1 MAIVKQFE
9 DPEFLIDY
17 YKWVDT
23 DQLKGSHFYWG
34 LGDDGEL
41 YARCS
46 RFADTDHWYPTVYLS
61 NMYQHFKLKYMK
73 KLVKEFGHLVVF
85 L

>member
-41 YARCS
+41 YCQCATFITTGNWVPINYGNLFPLPIS
-46 RFADTDHWYPTVYLS
+46 A
-61 NMYQHFKLKYMK
+61 LKRV
-73 KLVKEFGHLVVF
+73 VKEFGHLLVF